1 MLGSLQF
8 LKEGER
14 KEKKREIKKRERY
27 FFFESDFLE
36 ILIVLYILLND

>member
-14 KEKKREIKKRERY
+14 KKKRNKKEGKII
-27 FFFESDFLE
+27 FFESDFLE